1 MERNQYI
8 EELFKAFEANGLSAL
23 LSKESADKLYD
34 FSCNLIERNKQFNLT
49 AITDEREIII
59 KHFVDCASIAP
70 LISDGAKVIDIG
82 CGAGF
87 PSIPLA
93 ILRKDVQITAL
104 DSTQK
109 RINFVNEQAGIL
121 NLENISGVCARA
133 EEYSITN
140 RELFDVCTS
149 RAVARLNILTELCI
163 PYIKIGGSFIA
174 MKSIKGEEEL
184 SEAESGIGKLGGRL
198 DLKQADTFT
207 YKEITTQRTLFVIKK
222 ERQTPKEFP
231 RKFAQI
237 TKKPL

>member
-8 EELFKAFEANGLSAL
+8 EELFKAFEANGLAAL
-23 LSKESADKLYD
+23 LNKESADKLYD

-59 KHFVDCASIAP
+59 KHFVDSASIAP
-70 LISDGAKVIDIG
+70 LISNGAKVIDVG

-109 RINFVNEQAGIL
+109 RINFVNEQADIL

-184 SEAESGIGKLGGRL
+184 SEAELGIGKLGGHL